1 MEIHQQSWSKDF
13 HFLDQSQAR
22 NFQGEW
28 LDMENSG
35 GEGNKKAGAN
45 IIKWWGLKQ
54 EMSVFVSWLCN
65 VTAGRNPNLSYSE
78 FPGCKMEVNNTS

>member
-1 MEIHQQSWSKDF
+1 MSLSAPPQHRAMGRQHVW
-13 HFLDQSQAR
+13 A
-22 NFQGEW
+22 
-28 LDMENSG
+28 
-35 GEGNKKAGAN
+35 
-45 IIKWWGLKQ
+45 LKQ